1 MKRRGYDLKHLHFNL
16 QNRLTICKLL
26 VGFLHIGGCV
36 CHSFRTFAA
45 NDMKRI
51 AIFALIGL
59 FAQLN
64 VLAQKTRTDSLHQ
77 AVCPVVKI
85 QPEQLPSLNTPR
97 SGHHT
102 LYVNGEITVF
112 GGHTSG
118 FVPTRT
124 AEYYKNG
131 AWHQMDMVYTHDAGS
146 ALVLKSGKVLLSG
159 GFERGLGI
167 GQSHEVEM
175 YDPKTHTFDGFGCLD
190 TKRASH
196 TQVELDHGKV
206 VIAGNWYHEDAIE
219 VYDGNITFTNVKKV
233 SQQRTLTNV
242 FRIAPD
248 DVIIFGGQDYK
259 GNDLDTIIVDRLK
272 GEPFTDPLFET
283 WKPTHLHISIHNDD
297 SFIGDETKGIYS
309 YLFPVKNKEGRMAIA
324 KSDGIK
330 FSLVPTTSPI
340 PTKFQE
346 NTIIYYSQILVDR
359 KAQKGYIM
367 GNDSI
372 RQTSSHIYILCI
384 DYNPM
389 AKGEPCPVTLYY
401 TDPIPEFVDASPLI
415 TPQGNLLLTGG
426 TGKKEYPSHNFY
438 PLAHVF
444 LFHLGSD
451 EFCDVVISSFLS
463 PIPWLLGSILLLA
476 VAIICIYLFYRQPKQ
491 EQTVEKEDEAPK
503 TPDPKEAANA
513 ELMQRIHQIVVEEKQ
528 FLNSE
533 LTVQS
538 LARQMGIH
546 RNYIS
551 SCVNDQKGCNFTQY
565 VNAYR
570 VEYAKQLM
578 LQHLDLKMNAIALDS
593 GFANDTSFFR
603 TFRAFTD
610 QTPSDW
616 KNSNL
621 SKTEID
627 DSKID

>member
-1 MKRRGYDLKHLHFNL
+1 MQIVSRFFVIRES
-16 QNRLTICKLL
+16 
-26 VGFLHIGGCV
+26 V
-36 CHSFRTFAA
+36 CFSFRTFAV
-45 NDMKRI
+45 NKMKQT
-51 AIFALIGL
+51 AIITLISL

-64 VLAQKTRTDSLHQ
+64 LLAQETSMDSQQQ
-77 AVCPVVKI
+77 ADCPVVKI

-118 FVPTRT
+118 FVPTPT

-219 VYDGNITFTNVKKV
+219 IYDGDITFTNIKKT

-259 GNDLDTIIVDRLK
+259 GNDFDTIIVDRLK
-272 GEPFTDPLFET
+272 GEPFTDSLFET

-309 YLFPVKNKEGRMAIA
+309 YLFPVRNKEGEIAIA
-324 KSDGIK
+324 KSDGMK

-384 DYNPM
+384 DYSPM
-389 AKGEPCPVTLYY
+389 AEGKPCPVTLYY

-426 TGKKEYPSHNFY
+426 TGKKENPSHNFY

-513 ELMQRIHQIVVEEKQ
+513 ELMQRIHHLVVEEKQ
-528 FLNSE
+528 FLNSD
-533 LTVQS
+533 LTVS
-538 LARQMGIH
+538 ALAKQIGTH
-546 RNYIS
+546 RNNIS
-551 SCVNDQKGCNFTQY
+551 ACVNLIKGCNFTQY
-565 VNAYR
+565 VNGYR
-570 VEYAKQLM
+570 IEYAKQLM
-578 LQHLDLKMNAIALDS
+578 LKNPDQKANAIGIDS

-603 TFRAFTD
+603 TFRALTG
-610 QTPSDW
+610 QTPGDW
-616 KNSNL
+616 KKQQS
-621 SKTEID
+621 SQAETEA
-627 DSKID
+627 

>member
-1 MKRRGYDLKHLHFNL
+1 MK
-16 QNRLTICKLL
+16 QT
-26 VGFLHIGGCV
+26 
-36 CHSFRTFAA
+36 
-45 NDMKRI
+45 
-51 AIFALIGL
+51 AIITLISL

-64 VLAQKTRTDSLHQ
+64 LLAQKTSTDSLPQ
-77 AVCPVVKI
+77 AACPVVKI

-124 AEYYKNG
+124 AEYFKDG

-146 ALVLKSGKVLLSG
+146 ALILKSGKVLLSG

-219 VYDGNITFTNVKKV
+219 IYDGNITFTNVKRV

-259 GNDLDTIIVDRLK
+259 GNDFDTIIVDRLK

-324 KSDGIK
+324 KSDGMK

-346 NTIIYYSQILVDR
+346 NTIIYYSQLLVDR

-372 RQTSSHIYILCI
+372 HQTSSHIYILCI
-384 DYNPM
+384 DYSPM
-389 AKGEPCPVTLYY
+389 AEGKPCPVTLYY

-426 TGKKEYPSHNFY
+426 TGKKGSPSSNFY
-438 PLAHVF
+438 PSDRVLLFHFVSEPVASSHSKLPWLIGALLLIVF
-444 LFHLGSD
+444 LAYFFVRRREQKRSLA
-451 EFCDVVISSFLS
+451 
-463 PIPWLLGSILLLA
+463 IP
-476 VAIICIYLFYRQPKQ
+476 
-491 EQTVEKEDEAPK
+491 EKEIEAEEPQMSDTK
-503 TPDPKEAANA
+503 TASSDD
-513 ELMQRIHQIVVEEKQ
+513 LMQRIHHIVVEEQKY
-528 FLNSE
+528 LDSE
-533 LTVQS
+533 LTASS
-538 LARQMGIH
+538 LATLLGTH
-546 RNYIS
+546 RNNIS
-551 SCVNDQKGCNFTQY
+551 LCINSQKGCNFSQY
-565 VNAYR
+565 INTYR
-570 VEYAKQLM
+570 IEYAKKLM
-578 LQHLDLKMNAIALDS
+578 LQNPDMKINFIGLDS
-593 GFANDTSFFR
+593 GFSNDTSFFR
-603 TFRAFTD
+603 TFKAFTGL
-610 QTPSDW
+610 TPKEW
-616 KNSNL
+616 KAKQLTKQNQEP
-621 SKTEID
+621 KTND
-627 DSKID
+627 

>member
-1 MKRRGYDLKHLHFNL
+1 MLFFSYLCSHKMK
-16 QNRLTICKLL
+16 QT
-26 VGFLHIGGCV
+26 
-36 CHSFRTFAA
+36 
-45 NDMKRI
+45 
-51 AIFALIGL
+51 AIITLISL

-64 VLAQKTRTDSLHQ
+64 LLAQETSMDSQQQ
-77 AVCPVVKI
+77 ADCPVVKI

-118 FVPTRT
+118 FVPTPT

-206 VIAGNWYHEDAIE
+206 VIAGNWYHEDVIE
-219 VYDGNITFTNVKKV
+219 IYDGDITFTNVKKV

-248 DVIIFGGQDYK
+248 DVIIFGGQGYK
-259 GNDLDTIIVDRLK
+259 GNDFDTIIVDRLK

-324 KSDGIK
+324 KSDGMK

-372 RQTSSHIYILCI
+372 HQTSSHIYILCI
-384 DYNPM
+384 DYSPM

-426 TGKKEYPSHNFY
+426 TGKKENPSHNFY

-451 EFCDVVISSFLS
+451 EFCDEFVISSFLS

-491 EQTVEKEDEAPK
+491 EQTVEKADEAPK

-513 ELMQRIHQIVVEEKQ
+513 ELMQRIHHLVVEEKQ
-528 FLNSE
+528 FLNSD
-533 LTVQS
+533 LTVS
-538 LARQMGIH
+538 ALAKQIGTH
-546 RNYIS
+546 RNNIS
-551 SCVNDQKGCNFTQY
+551 ACVNLIKGCNFTQY
-565 VNAYR
+565 VNGYR
-570 VEYAKQLM
+570 IEYAKQLM
-578 LQHLDLKMNAIALDS
+578 LKYPDQKANAIGIDS

-603 TFRAFTD
+603 TFRAFTG
-610 QTPSDW
+610 QTPGDW
-616 KNSNL
+616 KKQQS
-621 SKTEID
+621 SQAETEA
-627 DSKID
+627 